1 MAQKHIKKQMFF
13 IRDLLQMINKFAAL
27 ILIGMASP
35 YQILDWYGG
44 RHTCHT
50 ASGALECAS

>member
-1 MAQKHIKKQMFF
+1 
-13 IRDLLQMINKFAAL
+13 
-27 ILIGMASP
+27 MASP

-50 ASGALECAS
+50 ASGALDDNVVAVD